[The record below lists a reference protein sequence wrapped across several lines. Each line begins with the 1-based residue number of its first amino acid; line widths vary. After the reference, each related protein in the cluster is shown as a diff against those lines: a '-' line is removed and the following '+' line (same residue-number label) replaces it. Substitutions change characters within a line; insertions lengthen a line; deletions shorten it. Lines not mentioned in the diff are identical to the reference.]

1 MLIGHALKNA
11 LLEEVIV
18 VGYLYQRLEKLGWS
32 SRRILVTSALLRGAY
47 HTYQGIGPGL
57 ANLVM
62 GLVFGEWY
70 RRTRR
75 TMPLVIA
82 HTAID
87 VFAFVGYALLQD
99 LITT

>member
-1 MLIGHALKNA
+1 M
-11 LLEEVIV
+11 
-18 VGYLYQRLEKLGWS
+18 
-32 SRRILVTSALLRGAY
+32 
-47 HTYQGIGPGL
+47 GPGL

-82 HTAID
+82 HSLLD
-87 VFAFVGYALLQD
+87 VFAFVGYALLRSV
-99 LITT
+99 IST